1 MVNFSRGT
9 TQSRA
14 DHAQK
19 TGQMSKTSFGTLGP
33 GHYVTHDQKKARKYA
48 EINSKQRKDRPA
60 VVHYK
65 VGKKSVHDV
74 DGIPK
79 GTTTSNP
86 DAPKGT
92 KVIRNKRSGHSVF
105 LDPEHA
111 KRAQYTPKPTIRK
124 RK

>member
-1 MVNFSRGT
+1 MKTYKSL
-9 TQSRA
+9 S
-14 DHAQK
+14 QK
-19 TGQMSKTSFGTLGP
+19 LKL
-33 GHYVTHDQKKARKYA
+33 
-48 EINSKQRKDRPA
+48 DRN
-60 VVHYK
+60 K